1 MSIMRDME
9 DISKKLEYINK
20 LSKFDP
26 YRVKFVG
33 EKKLKCPFWGNEY
46 YAVLF
51 TGKDRRCS
59 PIQYGIR
66 EGKIDSS
73 GFNDQ
78 IERAAFS
85 GWLKPWDVL
94 VMSDTKI
101 HTGGECSVNED
112 FLWNNYRILVV
123 YLPPRSPKYNPVTKI
138 WKEVTHD
145 LDRTRLN
152 PYRSHD
158 ITHATAY
165 ILDQFSHREIDRF
178 YAECYAECGL

>member
-1 MSIMRDME
+1 M
-9 DISKKLEYINK
+9 
-20 LSKFDP
+20 
-26 YRVKFVG
+26 
-33 EKKLKCPFWGNEY
+33 KCPFWGNEY

-59 PIQYGIR
+59 PIHYGIR
-66 EGKIDSS
+66 EGRIDSS

-78 IERAAFS
+78 IERASFS

-112 FLWNNYRILVV
+112 FLWNNYRIL
-123 YLPPRSPKYNPVTKI
+123 

-165 ILDQFSHREIDRF
+165 ILDKFSHREIEKSD
-178 YAECYAECGL
+178 CYAECGL

>member
-1 MSIMRDME
+1 
-9 DISKKLEYINK
+9 
-20 LSKFDP
+20 
-26 YRVKFVG
+26 
-33 EKKLKCPFWGNEY
+33 
-46 YAVLF
+46 
-51 TGKDRRCS
+51 
-59 PIQYGIR
+59 
-66 EGKIDSS
+66 
-73 GFNDQ
+73 
-78 IERAAFS
+78 
-85 GWLKPWDVL
+85 
-94 VMSDTKI
+94 MSDTKI

-165 ILDQFSHREIDRF
+165 ILDKFSHREMIDFMLIVMPSVGCKLTDSYSAVWNGTYTVTKEEDSRCSPNQTF
-178 YAECYAECGL
+178 SNL